1 MSISGSLVLGE
12 ELSVEPEIVM
22 KMIHVDS
29 CVHDRI
35 LEHVP
40 RSSHAFHGSIVIASF
55 LVTGQFLA

>member
-40 RSSHAFHGSIVIASF
+40 RSFSCISW
-55 LVTGQFLA
+55 